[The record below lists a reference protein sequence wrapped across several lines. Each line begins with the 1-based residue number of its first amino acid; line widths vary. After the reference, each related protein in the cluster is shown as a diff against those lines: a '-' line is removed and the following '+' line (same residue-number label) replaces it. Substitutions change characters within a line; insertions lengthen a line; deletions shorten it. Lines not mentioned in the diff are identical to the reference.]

1 MWAFIRTQS
10 IVCSHPKMQV
20 YFSEDWLPPGEYR
33 KEGGFYSTGQLK
45 TMDQTRIFR
54 MFSITKRDQNGTDF
68 IKYFAAS
75 VAMGVRPVGPQQVK
89 SYRNAQLLSTVFYT
103 VKRRMRENRS
113 G

>member
-1 MWAFIRTQS
+1 MLFFLPNIFVYLLLNVGLTCTQS
-10 IVCSHPKMQV
+10 MSVPIRKMQV

-75 VAMGVRPVGPQQVK
+75 VAMGARPVRP
-89 SYRNAQLLSTVFYT
+89 
-103 VKRRMRENRS
+103 
-113 G
+113 